1 MAKETSKGYY
11 TPENPA
17 KYIGDINNVR
27 FMSSWELDVHKFLD
41 RNPHVVRW
49 GSEIVA
55 IPYFKRMT
63 GRMHKYYT
71 DYYVKYRDK
80 NGLLIE
86 ELWEVKPYA
95 QTKEPKNTKR
105 KKEQTFLYEKAM
117 YETNIDK
124 WSAAQEFCNKK
135 GIQFR
140 ILTEKDI
147 FI

>member
-1 MAKETSKGYY
+1 MSKGTSKGLYK
-11 TPENPA
+11 PENPE

-41 RNPHVVRW
+41 RNPNVIKW

-63 GRMHKYYT
+63 GRMHKYYI
-71 DYYVKYRDK
+71 DYYVKFK
-80 NGLLIE
+80 KANGDIVE
-86 ELWEVKPYA
+86 ELIEVKPYA
-95 QTKEPKNTKR
+95 QTKEPKMTKR
-105 KKEQTFLYEKAM
+105 KKQQTYLYEKAM
-117 YETNIDK
+117 FETNVDK
-124 WSAAQEFCNKK
+124 WRAAQDFCNKK
-135 GIQFR
+135 GITFR